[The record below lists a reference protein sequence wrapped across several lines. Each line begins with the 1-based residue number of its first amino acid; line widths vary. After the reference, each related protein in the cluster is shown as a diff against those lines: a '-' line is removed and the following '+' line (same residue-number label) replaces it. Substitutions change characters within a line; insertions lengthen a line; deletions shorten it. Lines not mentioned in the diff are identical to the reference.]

1 MASEDLAKL
10 VVKLEAQTA
19 QYDRALKKATS
30 ELRQFSGSSSRF
42 LYGLGSQF
50 TTLAKRALSFGAA
63 FASVNKVFESI
74 SRGDDLAKF
83 AQKTGLAA
91 NAATE
96 LAHVAQMADI
106 DLGGLGAAFKKMQTS
121 ISEAATGSKSV
132 NQALQ
137 ALGLT
142 VADLQSLHPDKQF
155 ETLADRIAR
164 LEDPADRTRAAVEL
178 FGRAGADLLP
188 LFEQGA
194 EGIRKGREEAIALGK
209 SLNEIDLQRLQEA
222 DDAIKRMK
230 ASTEALSTT
239 IASKLAP
246 HLAAAAD
253 SIRAIFGGETIE
265 EKLKAEVALAGQE
278 LQAFSG
284 LTGSIREQNS
294 DQIVRATERYAKAL
308 EALNDYRLNQSIASA
323 NGMAAPTPIPGFAP
337 SEGAAGKLSKSELD
351 EWERFANQGTQIA
364 NDQAAAFNSIAP
376 VIEENERALAQFFA
390 QVNESNIE
398 ATSRVI
404 EFGQVYEAQSETIS
418 VAAQAAATQIEG
430 AFASFFMNFDKGI
443 KGMAQ
448 GFIRALQQM
457 VSNLLASQL
466 MQFLGA
472 GLAGSSNSF
481 LSGIGKALTVPG
493 RASGGPVSAGHLY
506 MINEKGQEY
515 FAPGS
520 DGRIIPAGAGMGL
533 NYAPV
538 INAQGADK
546 ELRAALPGILAEDKR
561 RFFELLQDQRSRGR

>member
-1 MASEDLAKL
+1 MASNDLAKL

-19 QYDRALKKATS
+19 QYDRALKKAVG
-30 ELRQFSGSSSRF
+30 ELRQFSGSSSR
-42 LYGLGSQF
+42 LLSGMGSQF
-50 TTLAKRALSFGAA
+50 ATLAKRALAFGAA

-74 SRGDDLAKF
+74 ALGDDLAKF

-96 LAHVAQMADI
+96 LAHVAKMADI
-106 DLGGLGAAFKKMQTS
+106 DLSGLGTAFKKMQTS
-121 ISEAATGSKSV
+121 ISEAGTGSKTV
-132 NQALQ
+132 NQTLQ

-142 VADLQSLHPDKQF
+142 IAELQSLKPDKQF
-155 ETLADRIAR
+155 EILADRISR
-164 LEDPADRTRAAVEL
+164 LEDPADKTRAAVEL
-178 FGRAGADLLP
+178 FGRAGAELLP

-194 EGIRKGREEAIALGK
+194 EGIRLGREEAIALGK
-209 SLNEIDLQRLQEA
+209 SLNEIDLERLQEA

-253 SIRAIFGGETIE
+253 SIRAIFGGETE
-265 EKLKAEVALAGQE
+265 FEKLKAELSLAQQE
-278 LQAFSG
+278 LAAYSG
-284 LTGSIREQNS
+284 MTGSIRDQNAEQ
-294 DQIVRATERYAKAL
+294 ILRATERYAKAL
-308 EALNDYRLNQSIASA
+308 EAVNDFKLNQTVASA
-323 NGMAAPTPIPGFAP
+323 NAMGPLAAIPGFQP
-337 SEGAAGKLSKSELD
+337 TEGAGGKLSKTD
-351 EWERFANQGTQIA
+351 IAEWERFANQGIQIA

-376 VIEENERALAQFFA
+376 PIEENEKALLQYFA
-390 QVNESNIE
+390 MVDEETRE

-404 EFGQVYEAQSETIS
+404 EFGQVYDEQSEIVTA
-418 VAAQAAATQIEG
+418 AAQAAATQIEG
-430 AFASFFMNFDKGI
+430 AFASFFLNFDKGI

-448 GFIRALQQM
+448 GFIHALQQM
-457 VSNLLASQL
+457 VANLAASQL
-466 MQFLGA
+466 MQLIGGGLSSSSSGFLQAIGA
-472 GLAGSSNSF
+472 AF
-481 LSGIGKALTVPG
+481 TVPG

-520 DGRIIPAGAGMGL
+520 DGNIIPAGAGGGMT
-533 NYAPV
+533 YAPV

-546 ELRAALPGILAEDKR
+546 DLRAALPGILAEDKR
-561 RFFELLQDQRSRGR
+561 RLLEVLRDQRSRGR